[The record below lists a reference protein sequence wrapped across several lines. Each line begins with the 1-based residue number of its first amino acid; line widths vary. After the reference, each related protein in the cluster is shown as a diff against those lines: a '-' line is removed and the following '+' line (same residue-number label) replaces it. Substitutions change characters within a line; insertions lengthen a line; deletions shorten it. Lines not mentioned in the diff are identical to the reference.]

1 MPSPPGLPF
10 DDPDAAP
17 APVTEAAAPTAK
29 AAPPR
34 FAPAARPAPRQ
45 AQETPPVDAPPRSVS
60 EPRTAPPTSTTA
72 ATPRQVLS
80 VTELTIAIRDQLESQ
95 FFSVWV
101 EGELSNCKVWSNGH
115 LYFTLKDDRAQLK
128 GVMFRT
134 QLRYLRFK
142 PVDGQRV
149 IARGRV
155 SVYEPKGEYQLTCEH
170 LEPRGFGAL
179 QLAYE
184 QLKKRLQS
192 EGLFDEARKRPLP
205 PLPPHHRHRH
215 LARRRGYS

>member
-17 APVTEAAAPTAK
+17 AQVTESSPTALAAPLVDI
-29 AAPPR
+29 R
-34 FAPAARPAPRQ
+34 AART
-45 AQETPPVDAPPRSVS
+45 TPPSAAKTPSADRGMGGTPEPP
-60 EPRTAPPTSTTA
+60 PATPTPTPT

-80 VTELTIAIRDQLESQ
+80 VTELTIAIRDQLESE

-101 EGELSNCKVWSNGH
+101 EGELSNCKVWNTGH

-170 LEPRGFGAL
+170 HEPRG
-179 QLAYE
+179 
-184 QLKKRLQS
+184 
-192 EGLFDEARKRPLP
+192 
-205 PLPPHHRHRH
+205 
-215 LARRRGYS
+215 